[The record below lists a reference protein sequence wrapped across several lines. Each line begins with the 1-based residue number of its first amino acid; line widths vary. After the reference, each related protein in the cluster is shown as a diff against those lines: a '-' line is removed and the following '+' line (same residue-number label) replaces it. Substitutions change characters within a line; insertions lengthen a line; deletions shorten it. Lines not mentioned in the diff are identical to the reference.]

1 MEKKV
6 LFIGPIALQGG
17 PAIKNGLLIKYL
29 GITNTPEIWNTYDH
43 SFKTRVGAVRAIL
56 LTKQK
61 YVIVAVSKKGR
72 MLLYPFLLLKKRLSG
87 IRYACVVIGGKAVES
102 LKNPICIEAL
112 KNADLVTVETQTL
125 VKQFEKQFN
134 LTNVYWMPN
143 YKEIPEMQST
153 SESRER
159 FNKPVLKFLFLSS
172 MRDAK
177 GVPTLLRAFQEV
189 RKSGYDAKLDFYGP
203 VKNDLSP
210 GILEEIENTDNAH
223 YCGFAENDQVLN
235 IMGDYDV
242 FVFPSEYS
250 GEGFPAVLVE
260 AQATGLPIIAS
271 DMNYNPEI
279 IKENRNGWIFE
290 HGNIH
295 QLADRIRHCIDNR
308 EELCR
313 ISSNNVSD
321 AVKYDAETVINSF
334 IAELRKIGW
343 TI

>member
-1 MEKKV
+1 MGKDI
-6 LFIGPIALQGG
+6 LFIGPIAQQGG
-17 PAIKNGLLIKYL
+17 PAIKNRLLIKYL
-29 GITNTPEIWNTYDH
+29 EMTNSPEIWNTYDH
-43 SFKTRVGAVRAIL
+43 SLKTRFGAVRAIL
-56 LTKQK
+56 STKQK

-72 MLLYPFLLLKKRLSG
+72 MLLYPFLLLKKKISG

-102 LKNPICIEAL
+102 LNNPICIQAL

-125 VKQFEKQFN
+125 VKQFEKQFS
-134 LTNVYWMPN
+134 LRNVYWMPN
-143 YKEIPEMQST
+143 YKEIPELLSA
-153 SESRER
+153 SERKER
-159 FNKPVLKFLFLSS
+159 FNKPALKFLFLSS

-189 RKSGYDAKLDFYGP
+189 LKRGYDAKLDFYGP

-210 GILEEIENTDNAH
+210 GILEEIENTVNVR
-223 YCGFAENDQVLN
+223 YCGFAENDQVIN
-235 IMGDYDV
+235 IMGEYDV

-260 AQATGLPIIAS
+260 ALAAGLPIIAS

-290 HGNIH
+290 HGNIQ
-295 QLADRIRHCIDNR
+295 QLADRIMHCIDNR

-321 AVKYDAETVINSF
+321 AVKYDAEKVINSF
-334 IAELRKIGW
+334 ITELRKIGW

>member
-1 MEKKV
+1 MRKDI
-6 LFIGPIALQGG
+6 LFIGPIAQQGG
-17 PAIKNGLLIKYL
+17 PAIKNRLLIKYL
-29 GITNTPEIWNTYDH
+29 EMTSPPEVWNTYDH
-43 SFKTRVGAVRAIL
+43 SLKTRFGAVRAIL
-56 LTKQK
+56 STKQK

-72 MLLYPFLLLKKRLSG
+72 MLLYPFLLLKKKISG

-102 LKNPICIEAL
+102 LNNPICIQAL

-125 VKQFEKQFN
+125 VKQFKKQFS

-143 YKEIPEMQST
+143 YKEIPEILSV
-153 SESRER
+153 SKGRER
-159 FNKPVLKFLFLSS
+159 FSEPALKFLFLSS

-177 GVPTLLRAFQEV
+177 GVPTLHKAFQEV
-189 RKSGYDAKLDFYGP
+189 LKSGYDAKLDFYGP

-210 GILEEIENTDNAH
+210 GILEEIETADNVQ

-235 IMGDYDV
+235 IMGEYDV

-260 AQATGLPIIAS
+260 ALAAGLPIIAS

-290 HGNIH
+290 HGNIQ
-295 QLADRIRHCIDNR
+295 QLADRIMHCIDNR

-321 AVKYDAETVINSF
+321 AVKYDAEKVINSF
-334 IAELRKIGW
+334 ITELRKIGW